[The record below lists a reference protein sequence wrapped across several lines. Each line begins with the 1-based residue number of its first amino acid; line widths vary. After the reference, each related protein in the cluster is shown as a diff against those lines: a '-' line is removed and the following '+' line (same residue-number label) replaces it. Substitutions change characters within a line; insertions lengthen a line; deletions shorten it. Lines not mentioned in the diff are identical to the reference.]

1 MFQVRAISGL
11 RPNSSELLLAQISM
25 QLAHPPN
32 AMYSPLPNVLL
43 APPTRLEIATNVLW
57 TISLA
62 LSLTCTL
69 GAILVQDW
77 MQEYLRHSQCH
88 DTPSTRARI
97 RAYLFNGLRGYR
109 LDQVISAIPV
119 LLHLAILFFGTGLI
133 TYFFAFN
140 NIVAY
145 AALVAYSISGTSYLL
160 ITISPLISLSSP
172 FKTPISNVLWRAVQ
186 LIRLSV
192 LDITQCVMSF
202 IFSNSIFYHFR
213 LPKIIDACRERY
225 HGGIVRAIEQEL
237 ETTSSNRDT
246 HSLGWAISS
255 VQSDSALESYIAA
268 IPRFLDTDRHLYP
281 QYTIGSLLED
291 RDVRLGCSIGRLL
304 QTCVRTT
311 SRLEPHARTC
321 RAIAC
326 ARAVWHITEKFSGLS
341 SLYWDT
347 LFGAETADALS
358 TLAHDSV
365 PSVALFARCTAFL
378 AARSCLRELANV
390 SKWGQTKGPHW
401 ANRARDI
408 AGYVVKLS
416 GIPLPV
422 EDTETATRDGPLL
435 ILGSFL
441 SGLPYNMAMSGAD
454 GDVSFMVNTTVKHLA
469 DGIRAGEASLDA
481 QKQFSEIFVLDMWGG
496 WNTYLDPATSR
507 AVCNAAAS
515 LHQDLIT
522 RISEDGD
529 EADARFNAG
538 FPVPQGHTGY
548 SIISPR
554 RRLAPAWCPNELP
567 KRAFSG
573 DTTTSSTA
581 FEPCHS
587 PPNESSP
594 GSPVEISK
602 LPINGHVDS
611 DADV

>member
-1 MFQVRAISGL
+1 
-11 RPNSSELLLAQISM
+11 M

-32 AMYSPLPNVLL
+32 GMYTPPPNVLL
-43 APPTRLEIATNVLW
+43 ARPNRLEIATNVLW

-69 GAILVQDW
+69 SAILVQDW

-88 DTPSTRARI
+88 NTPSTRARI

-119 LLHLAILFFGTGLI
+119 LLHLAILFFGAGLT

-140 NIVAY
+140 KIVAY
-145 AALVAYSISGTSYLL
+145 AALVAYSIAGTSYLL

-172 FKTPISNVLWRAVQ
+172 FKTPISNVLWRTVQ
-186 LIRLSV
+186 LIRLSA
-192 LDITQCVMSF
+192 LDVTQRVMSF
-202 IFSNSIFYHFR
+202 ILPDSTFYRFR
-213 LPKIIDACRERY
+213 LPKIIGARRERY
-225 HGGIVRAIEQEL
+225 HGGIVRAIEHDL
-237 ETTSSNRDT
+237 ETTHSNMDT
-246 HSLGWAISS
+246 NSLGWAISS

-268 IPRFLDTDRHLYP
+268 IPRFLDTERHLYP

-291 RDVRLGCSIGRLL
+291 RDVRLGWSIGRLL
-304 QTCVRTT
+304 QTCVGTT
-311 SRLEPHARTC
+311 SGLEPHARTC

-326 ARAVWHITEKFSGLS
+326 ARAVWYITEKFAGLN

-378 AARSCLRELANV
+378 AARSCLRELADV
-390 SKWGQTKGPHW
+390 STWTQTKGPHW
-401 ANRARDI
+401 ANRARDL
-408 AGYVVKLS
+408 AGYIVKLS

-422 EDTETATRDGPLL
+422 EDPETATRDGPLL
-435 ILGSFL
+435 ILSSFL

-454 GDVSFMVNTTVKHLA
+454 RDVSFMVNMTAKHLA
-469 DGIRAGEASLDA
+469 DGIRAGEASPDA
-481 QKQFSEIFVLDMWGG
+481 QKQFSEIFVLDIWSG

-522 RISEDGD
+522 GISEDGD
-529 EADARFNAG
+529 EANANFNAG
-538 FPVPQGHTGY
+538 FPAPQEHTGY

-554 RRLAPAWCPNELP
+554 RRFVPAWCPYEWP

-573 DTTTSSTA
+573 DATTSTA

-587 PPNESSP
+587 PPNKSSP
-594 GSPVEISK
+594 GTAVEVSV
-602 LPINGHVDS
+602 LPTKGHVDS
-611 DADV
+611 DADE